1 MHERSKRYTFQ
12 YFSILAQFTQM
23 VWAKSVKFGC
33 GKARS
38 RTGKIIVV
46 ANYEPK
52 VNTFGYKLKHSVLQ
66 GYFWISLYTV
76 IKYIFA

>member
-1 MHERSKRYTFQ
+1 
-12 YFSILAQFTQM
+12 M
-23 VWAKSVKFGC
+23 VWVKSVKFGC

-52 VNTFGYKLKHSVLQ
+52 VSLFAQLFGSVLLFYQ
-66 GYFWISLYTV
+66 KTIVNEYQFMLLNSTG
-76 IKYIFA
+76 

>member
-1 MHERSKRYTFQ
+1 MGRPTMLLYWYQATHLMTSGMFFFTI
-12 YFSILAQFTQM
+12 SAQFSQM
-23 VWAKSVKFGC
+23 VWANSVKFGC

-52 VNTFGYKLKHSVLQ
+52 VTNRT
-66 GYFWISLYTV
+66 I
-76 IKYIFA
+76 

>member
-1 MHERSKRYTFQ
+1 
-12 YFSILAQFTQM
+12 M
-23 VWAKSVKFGC
+23 VWADSVKFGC

-52 VNTFGYKLKHSVLQ
+52 VSKKHVSLKH
-66 GYFWISLYTV
+66 IS
-76 IKYIFA
+76 YIDTYESYVGNALILKIFTNYLF

>member
-1 MHERSKRYTFQ
+1 MYNF
-12 YFSILAQFTQM
+12 ILAQFTQM

-52 VNTFGYKLKHSVLQ
+52 VSQLHTL
-66 GYFWISLYTV
+66 T
-76 IKYIFA
+76 KYLLDAVNKMVFTLH

>member
-1 MHERSKRYTFQ
+1 
-12 YFSILAQFTQM
+12 M
-23 VWAKSVKFGC
+23 VWADSVKFGC

-52 VNTFGYKLKHSVLQ
+52 VSKSMSH
-66 GYFWISLYTV
+66 
-76 IKYIFA
+76 

>member
-1 MHERSKRYTFQ
+1 
-12 YFSILAQFTQM
+12 M

-52 VNTFGYKLKHSVLQ
+52 VSQLHKLTKCLLDEMNQTNDIHASLTDILYFLDFRETFLE
-66 GYFWISLYTV
+66 YFMKTSFHQKT
-76 IKYIFA
+76 